1 MLRKHLKVIGLREVN
16 VKASIKRLCE
26 PHFELQ
32 NETKMCGKAITIY
45 SAIQLASAHK
55 LLLLQLDDEPQQ

>member
-16 VKASIKRLCE
+16 VKASIKRLCK
-26 PHFELQ
+26 PHFELKD
-32 NETKMCGKAITIY
+32 ETKISGEAITIF

>member
-1 MLRKHLKVIGLREVN
+1 MLRKHLKTFGLYVLN

-32 NETKMCGKAITIY
+32 NETKMCGKAISIF
-45 SAIQLASAHK
+45 SVIQLASAHK